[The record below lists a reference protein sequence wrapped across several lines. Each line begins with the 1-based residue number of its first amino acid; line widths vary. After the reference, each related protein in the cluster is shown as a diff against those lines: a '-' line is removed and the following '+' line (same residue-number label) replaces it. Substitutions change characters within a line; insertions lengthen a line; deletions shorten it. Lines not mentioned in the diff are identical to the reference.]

1 MRNTN
6 FYLLITLLVFIGV
19 IFVQVKL
26 SSTDSKFFGLILPGI
41 SFILLSLGSLTYD
54 SIGVSNNSSI
64 LSQFFGF
71 LIANIPTFIF
81 LAIYF
86 GVREKNRV
94 NKQIEK
100 MNIKDL

>member
-64 LSQFFGF
+64 LGQFFGF
-71 LIANIPTFIF
+71 LIANIPTFIL

>member
-1 MRNTN
+1 M
-6 FYLLITLLVFIGV
+6 LVFIGV

-41 SFILLSLGSLTYD
+41 SLILYLISVLGLLTYD
-54 SIGVSNNSSI
+54 NNNSI
-64 LSQFFGF
+64 LGQFFVF

-86 GVREKNRV
+86 GVSEKNRV